1 MTLEVLQITHIGKTV
16 NRLKKVKGLIGEKS
30 KALIVKWKQ
39 LLSSD
44 DDRDKRLTKHK
55 NDITSSSYNADIIL
69 PSSVDRLPEQSSPSS
84 MINQRKRKGGGA
96 TIEDGEAIS
105 IGLSKKSRTQVYSGR
120 SAGLK
125 YVPSLFDMCMNILID
140 NIDAIDEVSGIPFF
154 ILEPVL
160 SKSVM

>member
-125 YVPSLFDMCMNILID
+125 CGGNIIAIVILNDIILFQMSHLYLTC
-140 NIDAIDEVSGIPFF
+140 V
-154 ILEPVL
+154 
-160 SKSVM
+160 